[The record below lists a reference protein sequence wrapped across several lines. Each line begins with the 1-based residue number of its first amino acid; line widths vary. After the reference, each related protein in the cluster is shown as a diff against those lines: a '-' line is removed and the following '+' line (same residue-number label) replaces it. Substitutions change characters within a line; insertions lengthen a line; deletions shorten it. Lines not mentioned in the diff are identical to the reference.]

1 MNFSTLEL
9 TNYWLPIIWV
19 CAAGFILNMFPKQT
33 VQHGSRVEQRWFWFS
48 VVLLVIPLVI
58 WAGARVRIG
67 DTAAYR
73 RHFLSAPA
81 SLLELPAYLKSKTKD
96 RGFSVLMTVC
106 KSLGV
111 SQPATF
117 FTIIAFVQMWGMA
130 VTFRKYAPNFWV
142 CIFLFVA
149 STDYISWMFNGM
161 RQFLATTIIFSA
173 SGLLFQ
179 GRLKPF
185 CLVVLLAST
194 IHGSALL
201 MIPLA
206 YAMNGRILNTKML
219 WILLGTALVMPI
231 ADWLMP
237 ALTSALENTQ
247 YNDITTNEVWATDDG
262 TNIIRVLVYSVPAL
276 VALFCRR
283 YISGSTD
290 RVMSICING
299 ALATMALYLIS
310 SVTSGI
316 YVGRLPIYTTFYGY
330 MALPWMLE
338 QIFEK
343 NSKQFVLVMMVLFY
357 IAFYYYQMGA
367 TWGLL

>member
-1 MNFSTLEL
+1 MNLSTLEL
-9 TNYWLPIIWV
+9 TNYWLPLIWV
-19 CAAGFILNMFPKQT
+19 FAAGYILNMFPKQT
-33 VQHGSRVEQRWFWFS
+33 MHHGVRVEPRWYWFS
-48 VVLLVIPLVI
+48 VMLLVIPLVV
-58 WAGARVRIG
+58 WAGARIWIG

-73 RHFLSAPA
+73 NHFLTAPA
-81 SLLELPAYLKSKTKD
+81 SLPELPAYLTSKTKD

-117 FTIIAFVQMWGMA
+117 FTLIAFVQMWGMA

-179 GRLKPF
+179 GKLKPF

-206 YAMNGRILNTKML
+206 YAMNGRILNRKMI
-219 WILLGTALVMPI
+219 WMLLGTALVIPI
-231 ADWLMP
+231 ADRLMP
-237 ALTSALENTQ
+237 VLSMALENTQ
-247 YNDITTNEVWATDDG
+247 YNDITTNEIWATDDG

-276 VALFCRR
+276 IALFFRR
-283 YISGSTD
+283 YVSGSSN

-299 ALATMALYLIS
+299 AFTTMALYLIS

-316 YVGRLPIYTTFYGY
+316 YVGRLPIYTTLYGY
-330 MALPWMLE
+330 MALPWMLD

-343 NSKQFVLVMMVLFY
+343 NSRQFVLVLMLLFY
-357 IAFYYYQMGA
+357 IAFYYYQMGV